1 MHTVSGVVTVR
12 SCGLDLVIPSGVVI
26 PDAYSEFLAS
36 RLPDGPG
43 KLAADLTCGGGI
55 HALVLSRGGFTTVAV
70 DTSPVAVAATAAN
83 AERNALDV
91 DGRVGSL
98 YEPLGRQRFDVLVA
112 WPPVMPLV
120 GPAVDRGGD
129 TANFAGVDG
138 LEVIRKVFAGARAH
152 MRAGGRLFTI
162 RPWYHDAA
170 EFERLAAAFGLVLR
184 TRDRA
189 WFPLGR
195 LSGELLPDLC
205 SRIGLPEADVR
216 EAGQEMTVVE
226 LVAQS

>member
-1 MHTVSGVVTVR
+1 MHTAGGVISVR
-12 SCGLDLVIPSGVVI
+12 SCGLDLVIPSGVVV

-36 RLPDGPG
+36 RLPEGSG
-43 KLAADLTCGGGI
+43 QLAADLTCGSGI

-70 DTSPVAVAATAAN
+70 DRDLAAVAATVAN
-83 AERNALDV
+83 AERNGLNV

-129 TANFAGVDG
+129 TANFGGADG
-138 LEVIRKVFAGARAH
+138 LDVVGEVFAGARAH
-152 MRAGGRLFTI
+152 MRAGGRLFTL
-162 RPWYHDAA
+162 RPWYHDAVDFELLA
-170 EFERLAAAFGLVLR
+170 ESCGLAVR
-184 TRDRA
+184 TRDRS

-205 SRIGLPEADVR
+205 RRIGLPEADVR
-216 EAGQEMTVVE
+216 ETGQEMTLVE